1 MQEIDLAQEVTMSEP
16 YKLIEREYTWDEF
29 YDILQEESQLI
40 RIYQKCNEN
49 YISKRE
55 YDWEDRRVKFS
66 DGEIEFFNGSHV
78 DYKFE
83 REFNEKILYGFG
95 SFHLYSRIFDREETG
110 EEEEYEGNDG
120 CYYTRQI
127 KRTLETY
134 TLREREVKIYRV
146 AKFV

>member
-1 MQEIDLAQEVTMSEP
+1 MSEP

-29 YDILQEESQLI
+29 YDLLQEGDQLI

-49 YISKRE
+49 YTSVRN
-55 YDWEDRRVKFS
+55 YDWQKRNVEFS
-66 DGEIEFFNGSHV
+66 EGKIEFYNGTNA

-95 SFHLYSRIFDREETG
+95 SFYLVSRIFDREETG
-110 EEEEYEGNDG
+110 EEEEYDGNDG
-120 CYYTRQI
+120 CVYTRQI

-134 TLREREVKIYRV
+134 TLQEREVKIYGV
-146 AKFV
+146 KKFV